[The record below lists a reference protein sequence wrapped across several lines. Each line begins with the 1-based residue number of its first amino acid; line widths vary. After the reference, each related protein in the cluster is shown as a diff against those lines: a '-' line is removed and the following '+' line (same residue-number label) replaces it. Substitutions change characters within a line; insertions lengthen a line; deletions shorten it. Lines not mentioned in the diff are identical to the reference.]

1 MIFDI
6 DRRSVTEGDIVEV
19 TWRCEGAE
27 QVGLTLD
34 NGYRKTDIPLTISGS
49 KRFRLNRSKGRT
61 RLTIAATVDGK
72 VYRKTHRVRVKEM
85 PVLRAETVDHRGR
98 RQSRLGQWWQQRLTK
113 WHDFRNKQRYLLRAL
128 PERKQMAVRMLL
140 ILGGIML
147 LSAIWPRLYGLGMIA
162 LVVYLG
168 VVLLKR

>member
-19 TWRCEGAE
+19 TWQCEGAE

-34 NGYRKTDIPLTISGS
+34 NGYRKTDIPLAISGS

-61 RLTIAATVDGK
+61 RLTIAATVHGK

-98 RQSRLGQWWQQRLTK
+98 RQSQLGQWWQQRLTK
-113 WHDFRNKQRYLLRAL
+113 WQDFRNKHRYLLRAL

-168 VVLLKR
+168 VILLKR